1 MQLLYKKLQLQFR
14 NAVHTTTA
22 SGSASRG
29 QPRVQ
34 LGVIC
39 IMLLLVAV
47 TLAFAYTFASMVFD
61 SSDSSMSSD
70 ATRGYQIVA
79 DSDFSLRVVDLELE
93 RQKILR
99 RLEGGKAS
107 RTPAVGKATATTQG
121 TEGRLLPLP
130 GEQIAAPRIGAA
142 ALDIDEEEEQQQQQQ
157 QQQQLGAADATPTAR
172 RGDADTIKMK
182 RAPAAGMTVVSEQQ
196 RAETL
201 SRMAEQTKE
210 EWWMWLESQ
219 SLLWHQVDATNW
231 ARRERVQ
238 DVRRVSRIDAALRSE

>member
-79 DSDFSLRVVDLELE
+79 DSDFS
-93 RQKILR
+93 QI
-99 RLEGGKAS
+99 
-107 RTPAVGKATATTQG
+107 
-121 TEGRLLPLP
+121 GR
-130 GEQIAAPRIGAA
+130 AH
-142 ALDIDEEEEQQQQQQ
+142 
-157 QQQQLGAADATPTAR
+157 
-172 RGDADTIKMK
+172 
-182 RAPAAGMTVVSEQQ
+182 V
-196 RAETL
+196 
-201 SRMAEQTKE
+201 
-210 EWWMWLESQ
+210 
-219 SLLWHQVDATNW
+219 
-231 ARRERVQ
+231 
-238 DVRRVSRIDAALRSE
+238 